1 MNPKRMT
8 FRNVDPDVVAR
19 ARKVSRWSGWSMGAI
34 LNAALIDYLS
44 DIDMGQ
50 QQ

>member
-8 FRNVDPDVVAR
+8 FRNVDPAVVAH

-44 DIDMGQ
+44 DIKLDQ
-50 QQ
+50 A